1 MRWTWMLW
9 IAVAAMLVVA
19 PVALAA
25 DRGGKGGDKAHAKGT
40 GVFGEIKSVDIKDG
54 KGTITIAARG
64 KEKGAT
70 EEKTLAVTADT
81 KVKIEK
87 PPAAEGEK
95 PKAEDGKIGD
105 LKVGQRVMVKCSED
119 GKTALE
125 ILIPVPRAHKG
136 GDKGGK

>member
-25 DRGGKGGDKAHAKGT
+25 RGGDKGHAKGT
-40 GVFGEIKSVDIKDG
+40 MVVGELTAVTADS
-54 KGTITIAARG
+54 ITVAVKA
-64 KEKGAT
+64 KEKGAAA
-70 EEKTLAVTADT
+70 ESKTLAVTADT

-87 PPAAEGEK
+87 PPAAAGEK
-95 PKAEDGKIGD
+95 PKAEDGKVGD
-105 LKVGQRVMVKCSED
+105 LKTGQKVMVKCSED

-125 ILIPVPRAHKG
+125 IVVHGSGEHKG
-136 GDKGGK
+136 GKK

>member
-9 IAVAAMLVVA
+9 IAVAAVLVVA

-25 DRGGKGGDKAHAKGT
+25 DGGGKAHAKGT

-70 EEKTLAVTADT
+70 EEKTLAVTSAT
-81 KVKIEK
+81 TVKIQK
-87 PPAAEGEK
+87 APAAEGEK
-95 PKAEDGKIGD
+95 PKAEDGKIED
-105 LKVGQRVMVKCSED
+105 LKAGQRVMVRCSED

-125 ILIPVPRAHKG
+125 ILVAAPRARKG
-136 GDKGGK
+136 GDKGGAK

>member
-25 DRGGKGGDKAHAKGT
+25 DHGGKGGAKGT
-40 GVFGEIKSVDIKDG
+40 MGEIKSVDVKDG
-54 KGTITIAARG
+54 KGTITIAVRG

-70 EEKTLAVTADT
+70 EEKILTVTADT
-81 KVKIEK
+81 KVKIQK
-87 PPAAEGEK
+87 APAAEGEK
-95 PKAEDGKIGD
+95 PTTEDGKVAD
-105 LKVGQRVMVKCSED
+105 LAAGQRVMVRCSED

-125 ILIPVPRAHKG
+125 ILVLVKGAHKG
-136 GDKGGK
+136 GKK

>member
-25 DRGGKGGDKAHAKGT
+25 DHGGKGGAKGT
-40 GVFGEIKSVDIKDG
+40 RVFGELTAVAADS
-54 KGTITIAARG
+54 ITVAVKA
-64 KEKGAT
+64 KEKGAAA
-70 EEKTLAVTADT
+70 ESKTLTVTADT

-87 PPAAEGEK
+87 APAAEGEK
-95 PKAEDGKIGD
+95 PQAKDGTVGD

-125 ILIPVPRAHKG
+125 IHVLAPGAHKG
-136 GDKGGK
+136 GKK

>member
-25 DRGGKGGDKAHAKGT
+25 KGGDKGHAKGT
-40 GVFGEIKSVDIKDG
+40 MVVGELTAVAADS
-54 KGTITIAARG
+54 ITVAAKA
-64 KEKGAT
+64 KEKGAAA
-70 EEKTLAVTADT
+70 ESKTLKVTADT

-87 PPAAEGEK
+87 APAAEGEK
-95 PKAEDGKIGD
+95 PTTENGKIED

-119 GKTALE
+119 GKTALG
-125 ILIPVPRAHKG
+125 ILVQAPGAHKG
-136 GDKGGK
+136 GERGKKEGPK

>member
-40 GVFGEIKSVDIKDG
+40 MVGGELTAVAADS
-54 KGTITIAARG
+54 ITVAARA
-64 KEKGAT
+64 KEKGAAP
-70 EEKTLAVTADT
+70 ESKTLAVTADT